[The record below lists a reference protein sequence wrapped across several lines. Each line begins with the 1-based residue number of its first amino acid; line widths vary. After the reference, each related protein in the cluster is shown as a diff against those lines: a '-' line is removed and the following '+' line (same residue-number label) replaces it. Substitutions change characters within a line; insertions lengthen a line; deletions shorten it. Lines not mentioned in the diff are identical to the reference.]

1 MKPIKLTA
9 VEQEFM
15 EILWRLGEATVHDIL
30 EQLPA
35 ERTLAYTSASTM
47 LRILQQKEM
56 VTARKE
62 GRRHIYK
69 PKLSKRVFARRTME
83 KLVRNVFDG
92 SPVEL
97 VANLIA
103 KEQLSKQE
111 LDTIQRLLNEKKKEL
126 EDE

>member
-15 EILWRLGEATVHDIL
+15 EILWRLGEGTVHDLIA
-30 EQLPA
+30 QLPA
-35 ERTLAYTSASTM
+35 ERELAYTSASTM

-56 VTARKE
+56 VTVRKE

-69 PKLSKRVFARRTME
+69 PKLSKRLFARRTME
-83 KLVRNVFDG
+83 KLVRNVFAG
-92 SPVEL
+92 NPLEL
-97 VANLIA
+97 VTNLIA

-111 LDTIQRLLNEKKKEL
+111 IDAIQRLLNEKKKEL
-126 EDE
+126 EGK